1 MQLEQIGSAKRFR
14 VVCRRRTFTI
24 VPGGQQKLRHLHTES
39 EVYKTERVLQGIL
52 KKDCKTKMLCKR
64 LQPGDIALI
73 AHRDLDALAAQ
84 ELVEKNIKAVIN
96 VYNIFSGEYPA
107 QGAQYLLDKGIYILD
122 NVGEKIFSLVTEGE
136 IIKISG
142 NSIYSR
148 RQKLGQGRVL
158 QKEILHQKLA
168 SAEKNLNRQLD
179 LFVQNT
185 LDYVRQEK
193 NLILGNLVMPE
204 LKTKLAGEHVLI
216 VIRGKN
222 YKQDLQMIRSYIR
235 EVKPVLIGVDGGGD
249 ALCALGLKPHLII
262 GDMDSVEDATLRKAE
277 EIVVH
282 AYPDGLAPGMA
293 RISRLGLK
301 AKILAAPGTSED
313 LAFLL
318 AYEKKAELIVAVGSH
333 SHMLDFLEKGRKGM
347 ASTFLVRLKVGH
359 KLVDARGLAHLY
371 RSGVRWQYL
380 SVLLAAALF
389 PIAVLAAFSP
399 LVRHFFY
406 LLSWKF
412 GLH

>member
-1 MQLEQIGSAKRFR
+1 M
-14 VVCRRRTFTI
+14 
-24 VPGGQQKLRHLHTES
+24 
-39 EVYKTERVLQGIL
+39 LQGIL
-52 KKDCKTKMLCKR
+52 KKDHKTKTLCKR

-73 AHRDLDALAAQ
+73 DHQDLDELAAQ
-84 ELVEKNIKAVIN
+84 ELVEKDIKAVIN
-96 VYNIFSGEYPA
+96 ACNIFTGEYPA
-107 QGAQYLLDKGIYILD
+107 QGAKYLLDKGIYTLD
-122 NVGEKIFSLVTEGE
+122 NVSDKIFFHIPEGE
-136 IIKISG
+136 VIKING
-142 NSIYSR
+142 NSIYYQGR
-148 RQKLGQGRVL
+148 KIGQGRVL
-158 QKEILHQKLA
+158 KSDLLQHKLA
-168 SAEKNLNRQLD
+168 LAERNLNRQLD

-185 LDYVRQEK
+185 LDYVRKEK
-193 NLILGNLVMPE
+193 HLILGNLEMPE
-204 LKTKLAGEHVLI
+204 LRTKFAGKHVLI

-235 EVKPVLIGVDGGGD
+235 DVKPVLIGVDGGGD
-249 ALCALGLKPHLII
+249 ALCEIGLKPHLII
-262 GDMDSVEDATLRKAE
+262 GDMDSVEDATLRKAG

-282 AYPDGLAPGMA
+282 AYRDGFAPGRK

-301 AKILAAPGTSED
+301 AKIIAAPGTSED

-359 KLVDARGLAHLY
+359 KLVDAKGLAHLY
-371 RSGVRWQYL
+371 QGGVRWQYL

-389 PIAVLAAFSP
+389 PIAVMAAFSP

-406 LLSWKF
+406 LLSWRF